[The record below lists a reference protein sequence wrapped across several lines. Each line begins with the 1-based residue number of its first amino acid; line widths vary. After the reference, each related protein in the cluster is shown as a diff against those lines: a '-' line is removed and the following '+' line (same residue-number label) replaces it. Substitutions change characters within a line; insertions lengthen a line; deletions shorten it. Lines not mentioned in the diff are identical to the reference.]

1 MKKIDNLHKKI
12 YKKINEKMRNEK
24 IILLDISKKIGIS
37 QSAICQQLKKLS
49 NGKAIMT
56 DSLFKIAG
64 ALEIEPSELF
74 K

>member
-12 YKKINEKMRNEK
+12 YKKINEKMKNEK
-24 IILLDISKKIGIS
+24 IILLDLSKKIGIS

-49 NGKAIMT
+49 NGKAIMS
-56 DSLFKIAG
+56 DCLFKIML
-64 ALEIEPSELF
+64 ALEIEPAELF

>member
-12 YKKINEKMRNEK
+12 YKKINEKMKKEK
-24 IILLDISKKIGIS
+24 IILLDLSNKIGIS

-49 NGKAIMT
+49 VGKAVMT
-56 DSLFKIAG
+56 DTLFKIML
-64 ALEIEPSELF
+64 ALEIEPAELF